1 MSLIRRGYISSA
13 ANVLANMIM
22 ANEYDKGAVMQIP
35 RVFGYV
41 YHVASGRLLTS
52 GTFQRFI

>member
-41 YHVASGRLLTS
+41 YHVASARLLTS
-52 GTFQRFI
+52 GTF